1 MREITVPSV
10 RELIDC
16 AVEKYGKKTF
26 IEYFENNVLVKKS
39 YKKIREDSLA
49 VCRYLRAISKDHLH
63 IALCGST
70 SYEYLVF
77 ATASLISGCV
87 LVPFAPDISA
97 SEASNLFK
105 RADIDLIVHDAMLE
119 DKVDEI
125 INNTGIYLSPVNM
138 TNKSTFNRI
147 LSDYSESSEY
157 ASLSDYEVDMDEL
170 ALIIFT
176 SGTTGIKKG
185 VMHSTRTFV
194 ANTMCTDYVPYTT
207 EKDTLLSVLPMYHVF
222 CFSGDYVKNIRDGVT
237 VALNGNMRNLT
248 RNLLAFQPTA
258 MRVVPMIAQTLLRA
272 IKSLHAKNPSL
283 TPRQAAEAVYGKNIK
298 WLISGGAYLP
308 PELCVEYENY
318 GIYLRQGY
326 GMSEA
331 GCRITIPDTICSLDS
346 VGRVIDICDVRI
358 QGGEIQVN
366 TPSAMLG
373 YYKMPEET
381 KEMFTED
388 GWLRTGD
395 IGVLA
400 ENDELFITG
409 RLKNL
414 IILSSGE
421 NVSPEAIE
429 KKFNDIESISEVLVY
444 AEKNMIVADIYPN
457 YSYFEDNKIENPEE
471 VIISI
476 VKEFNKTSK
485 ASHTIAKVNV
495 LKTPLERTGS
505 GKIKRKVNSL

>member
-1 MREITVPSV
+1 MKELNIPSI
-10 RELIDC
+10 RELFEE
-16 AVEKYGKKTF
+16 AVEKHGQKTF
-26 IEYFENNVLVKKS
+26 LEFFDNNVIVKKS
-39 YKKIREDSLA
+39 FNQVWSDSLA
-49 VCRYLRAISKDHLH
+49 VCRYLRAISEKKLH

-70 SYEYLVF
+70 SYEYLIF
-77 ATASLISGCV
+77 ATASFISGSV

-105 RADIDLIVHDAMLE
+105 RADIDLIVHDSMLC

-125 INNTGIYLSPVNM
+125 INNTGIYLSPVHM
-138 TNKSTFNRI
+138 TNKSVFNDI
-147 LSDYSESSEY
+147 VSKYSADSEY
-157 ASLSDYEVDMDEL
+157 AALSDYEVDKDAL

-176 SGTTGIKKG
+176 SGTTGVKKG
-185 VMHSTRTFV
+185 VMHSTKSFV
-194 ANTMCTDYVPYTT
+194 ANTMCTDYVSYLSAD
-207 EKDTLLSVLPMYHVF
+207 DTLLSVLPMYHVF
-222 CFSGDYVKNIRDGVT
+222 CFSGDYVKNIKDGVT
-237 VALNGNMRNLT
+237 VALNGNMKDLT
-248 RNLLAFQPTA
+248 RNLLAFQPTV

-272 IKSLHAKNPSL
+272 IKAVHAKNPSF

-298 WLISGGAYLP
+298 WLLSGGAYLP

-331 GCRITIPDTICSLDS
+331 GCRITIPDTICSLES

-358 QGGEIQVN
+358 QGGEIQVK
-366 TPSAMLG
+366 TPSVMLG

-381 KEMFTED
+381 KEMFSED

-400 ENDELFITG
+400 ENNELFITG

-457 YSYFEDNKIENPEE
+457 YQYFEDNKIENPEE

-476 VKEFNKTSK
+476 VKELNKTSK
-485 ASHTIAKVNV
+485 AAHTIAKVNV

-505 GKIKRKVNSL
+505 GKIKRKANVL

>member
-1 MREITVPSV
+1 MREITVPSI
-10 RELIDC
+10 RELLDN
-16 AVEKYGKKTF
+16 AVEKHNEKTF
-26 IEYFENNVLVKKS
+26 IEYFENNVIIEKSFKKV
-39 YKKIREDSLA
+39 REDSLA
-49 VCRYLRAISKDHLH
+49 VCRYLRAISKKPLH
-63 IALCGST
+63 IALCGGT
-70 SYEYLVF
+70 SYEYIVF
-77 ATASLISGCV
+77 ATACLISGNV
-87 LVPFAPDISA
+87 MVPFAPDISA

-105 RADIDLIVHDAMLE
+105 RADIDLIVHDSMLC

-125 INNTGIYLSPVNM
+125 INNTGIRFSPVHM
-138 TNKSTFNRI
+138 TDKSVFNNI
-147 LSDYSESSEY
+147 ITKYSENSEY
-157 ASLSDYEVDMDEL
+157 ASLSDYEVDMDAL

-176 SGTTGIKKG
+176 SGTTGVKKG
-185 VMHSTRTFV
+185 VMHSTRSFV
-194 ANTMCTDYVPYTT
+194 ANTMCTDYVSYLSS
-207 EKDTLLSVLPMYHVF
+207 EDINLSVLPMYHVF
-222 CFSGDYVKNIRDGVT
+222 CFSGDYVKNLEEGLTI
-237 VALNGNMRNLT
+237 ALNGNMKDLT
-248 RNLLAFQPTA
+248 RNLLAFQPTVI
-258 MRVVPMIAQTLLRA
+258 RIVPMIAQTLLRA
-272 IKSLHAKNPSL
+272 IKAVHAKNPSF

-298 WLISGGAYLP
+298 WLLSGGAYLP

-331 GCRITIPDTICSLDS
+331 GCRITIPDYFCSLDS

-358 QGGEIQVN
+358 QGGEIQLK
-366 TPSAMLG
+366 TPSVMLG

-395 IGVLA
+395 IGYLA
-400 ENDELFITG
+400 EKEELFITG

-429 KKFNDIESISEVLVY
+429 KKFNDIESINEVLVY
-444 AEKNMIVADIYPN
+444 AEKDMIVADIYPN
-457 YSYFEDNKIENPEE
+457 YQYFEDNKIENPEE

-476 VKEFNKTSK
+476 VKELNKESK

-505 GKIKRKVNSL
+505 GKIKRKANTL

>member
-1 MREITVPSV
+1 MKELNVPSIREIFEESV
-10 RELIDC
+10 AKFAD
-16 AVEKYGKKTF
+16 KTF
-26 IEYFENNVLVKKS
+26 IEYFDNNVIVKKS
-39 YKKIREDSLA
+39 YKKVWSDSLA
-49 VCRYLRAISKDHLH
+49 VCRYLRAISDKHLH
-63 IALCGST
+63 IALCGNT
-70 SYEYLVF
+70 SYEYLIF
-77 ATASLISGCV
+77 ATACLISGSV

-105 RADIDLIVHDAMLE
+105 RADVDLIVHDSMLC

-125 INNTGIYLSPVNM
+125 INNTGIYLSPVHM
-138 TNKSTFNRI
+138 TNKSVFNDI
-147 LSDYSESSEY
+147 LEKYSEDSEY
-157 ASLSDYEVDMDEL
+157 AALADYEVDKDAL

-176 SGTTGIKKG
+176 SGTTGVKKG
-185 VMHSTRTFV
+185 VMHSTRSFV
-194 ANTMCTDYVPYTT
+194 ANILCTDYVSYLSS
-207 EKDTLLSVLPMYHVF
+207 EDTILSVLPMYHVF
-222 CFSGDYVKNIRDGVT
+222 CFSGDYVRNIRDGVT
-237 VALNGNMRNLT
+237 VALNGNMKDLT
-248 RNLLAFQPTA
+248 RNLLAFQPTVI
-258 MRVVPMIAQTLLRA
+258 RVVPMIAQTLLRA
-272 IKSLHAKNPSL
+272 IKAVHAKNPSF

-298 WLISGGAYLP
+298 WLLSGGAYLP

-331 GCRITIPDTICSLDS
+331 GCRITIPDTFCSLDS

-358 QGGEIQVN
+358 QGGEIQVK
-366 TPSAMLG
+366 TPSVMLG

-381 KEMFTED
+381 KEMFSED

-395 IGVLA
+395 IGYLA
-400 ENDELFITG
+400 EKEELFITG

-429 KKFNDIESISEVLVY
+429 KKFNDIESIREVLVY

-457 YSYFEDNKIENPEE
+457 YQYFEDNKIENPEE

-476 VKEFNKTSK
+476 VKELNKESK

-505 GKIKRKVNSL
+505 GKIKRKANTL